1 MNLGTTETFN
11 FGLTITKLILKGD
24 IDNELQVA
32 WTKKVKELEANPWSE
47 RQSRQS
53 KVAID
58 AQHEFPLLW
67 EHQNH
72 LKAAY

>member
-32 WTKKVKELEANPWSE
+32 RTKKVKELQANPWSA
-47 RQSRQS
+47 RQS
-53 KVAID
+53 
-58 AQHEFPLLW
+58 QHEFPLLW